1 MPVNDIIKSESTS
14 ELSQSE
20 LKALG
25 PRPIGR
31 EAARALIELLQEK
44 ANQLDVD
51 EPPLVM

>member
-1 MPVNDIIKSESTS
+1 MNDITKCESTS

-25 PRPIGR
+25 PRPMST
-31 EAARALIELLQEK
+31 EALKTLFEMTRDK

-51 EPPLVM
+51 EPLLK

>member
-1 MPVNDIIKSESTS
+1 MNDITKLESTS

-25 PRPIGR
+25 PRPVSR
-31 EAARALIELLQEK
+31 EAVRAFLELLQDK
-44 ANQLDVD
+44 ANKLDVD